1 MELVFGQIDPLC
13 KIEIQGSSDRMY
25 PGQSANLFA
34 AVTGAIPLSY
44 LWQVE
49 GDIIKD
55 YDDNVLGGSHGTIV
69 NPPIPMSMEDFLNPS
84 ISFYWKP
91 NQDKDRTVNVTI
103 KTING
108 ICQSERI
115 IFVDKGNDIDT
126 QPEDF
131 YVAQNHPFP
140 TSTNVLAQ
148 HLLWHFL
155 YQFNTDSYND
165 NGDLFFDFHRIYLD
179 HFDAWRKEFG
189 YPNITIW
196 DPGTPLPQGTDID
209 HIDRKSNY
217 TLQPIPTYFQLQPSG
232 DGPIDRN
239 SNGNPCEEF
248 DKPISPWPPIQDA
261 LNDFDPDLELLGCAL
276 TDPYHNNLH
285 VEVGGDEG
293 DMSSTDTSPLD
304 PIFWRWHKF
313 VDNVAVTRG
322 ALPISPSSGELESVT
337 EISMNDTTSPRIY
350 YQNPFRLYPFI
361 TPETLGIE
369 NPKIDIVFT
378 EPVFGVRAI
387 DILINNNSATN
398 IIGSGSGP
406 YTFSGFKM
414 PDFGTVNVTVLPG
427 NILDSNGNKF
437 LGQSWKYEM
446 IKSNEDTDKDGI
458 SNEIEL
464 KLLIDPTKLDTDGDT
479 INDTVE
485 ISHVCL
491 NPLNDDSM
499 IMNMKGEI
507 INSTG
512 IDSDKDGLT
521 NIEEANT
528 NRDPC
533 L

>member
-1 MELVFGQIDPLC
+1 MF
-13 KIEIQGSSDRMY
+13 
-25 PGQSANLFA
+25 
-34 AVTGAIPLSY
+34 
-44 LWQVE
+44 
-49 GDIIKD
+49 
-55 YDDNVLGGSHGTIV
+55 
-69 NPPIPMSMEDFLNPS
+69 
-84 ISFYWKP
+84 
-91 NQDKDRTVNVTI
+91 
-103 KTING
+103 
-108 ICQSERI
+108 
-115 IFVDKGNDIDT
+115 
-126 QPEDF
+126 
-131 YVAQNHPFP
+131 
-140 TSTNVLAQ
+140 
-148 HLLWHFL
+148 
-155 YQFNTDSYND
+155 
-165 NGDLFFDFHRIYLD
+165 
-179 HFDAWRKEFG
+179 
-189 YPNITIW
+189 
-196 DPGTPLPQGTDID
+196 
-209 HIDRKSNY
+209 
-217 TLQPIPTYFQLQPSG
+217 
-232 DGPIDRN
+232 
-239 SNGNPCEEF
+239 
-248 DKPISPWPPIQDA
+248 
-261 LNDFDPDLELLGCAL
+261 
-276 TDPYHNNLH
+276 
-285 VEVGGDEG
+285 
-293 DMSSTDTSPLD
+293 
-304 PIFWRWHKF
+304 
-313 VDNVAVTRG
+313 AVTRG

-437 LGQSWKYEM
+437 PGQSWKYEM